1 MLEITGTLHPLCK
14 TAAVQPVRGPGREG
28 GGGTPK
34 LLGPAA
40 RADHVIGVEVGN
52 SEGSDRQGCSVGG
65 AGLGFPR
72 KVAVKTDRIIVP
84 RSFVVESLKMRVKLL
99 QRVLSKS
106 PLSFL

>member
-28 GGGTPK
+28 EGTPK

-40 RADHVIGVEVGN
+40 RADHVFGVEVGN

-65 AGLGFPR
+65 AGLGFPL
-72 KVAVKTDRIIVP
+72 KVAVKTDRIIVL
-84 RSFVVESLKMRVKLL
+84 RSFVVESLKMRLKLL